1 MTWQPG
7 KDRIEHLLSA
17 GELELVTPDDLVARR
32 LIANASKHLET
43 AAAGMATDDLAGAY
57 QLGYD
62 ALRKSAAALLAVQG
76 LRATSRGGHI
86 AIQDAIGAQFGASV
100 QAFKSFGRIRRA
112 RNDFEY
118 PDSDTRGPTIDDTRT
133 PSARPPE
140 PGMPPS
146 PSWTRTSSPLGRA
159 RGRSRGSDA
168 WLKLNE
174 ILSFPAVVAT

>member
-17 GELELVTPDDLVARR
+17 GELELVTPDDSVARR

-57 QLGYD
+57 QLAYD

-118 PDSDTRGPTIDDTRT
+118 PDSDTRGPTIDDTEDAIGT
-133 PSARPPE
+133 A
-140 PGMPPS
+140 
-146 PSWTRTSSPLGRA
+146 TRA
-159 RGRSRGSDA
+159 RDAAVTVLDQHLLSPWSD
-168 WLKLNE
+168 
-174 ILSFPAVVAT
+174 